1 MEEINMYLQEA
12 AEQMEKAVKHI
23 QHEFTKI
30 RAGKATPS
38 MLDGL
43 YVNYYGANS
52 PIGQVANVTTT
63 DARTIVIKP
72 WEKSMLAEIEKAI
85 KNSDLGVNPTNDGEV
100 VRVIL
105 PPLSEERRRVLVK
118 QAKSEAENGK
128 ISIRN
133 VRKET
138 NEALRK
144 LIKEGVPED
153 DVKKAETKVQNLT
166 DKYIKQIDDL
176 LELKEKDIMTV

>member
-1 MEEINMYLQEA
+1 MEEINMYLDDA
-12 AEQMEKAVKHI
+12 ADSMEKAVKHT

-38 MLDGL
+38 MLEGL
-43 YVNYYGANS
+43 YVNYYGSNS
-52 PIGQVANVTTT
+52 PIGQVANINTT

-72 WEKSMLAEIEKAI
+72 WEKAMLFEIEKAI
-85 KNSDLGVNPTNDGEV
+85 KNSDLGVNPTNDGELIRIV
-100 VRVIL
+100 L
-105 PPLSEERRRVLVK
+105 PPLSEERRRTLVK
-118 QAKSEAENGK
+118 QAKNEAENGK

-133 VRKET
+133 IRKDT
-138 NEALRK
+138 NEGLRK

-153 DVKKAETKVQNLT
+153 DVKKAETKVQTLT
-166 DKYIKQIDDL
+166 DKFIKQIDDL

>member
-1 MEEINMYLQEA
+1 MEEINMYLEDA
-12 AEQMEKAVKHI
+12 AESMEKAVKHT
-23 QHEFTKI
+23 QNEFTKI
-30 RAGKATPS
+30 RAGKANPS

-43 YVNYYGANS
+43 YVNYYGSNS
-52 PIGQVANVTTT
+52 PIGQVANISTT

-72 WEKSMLAEIEKAI
+72 WEKSMLVEIEKAI

-100 VRVIL
+100 VRIVL
-105 PPLSEERRRVLVK
+105 PPLSEERRRTLVK
-118 QAKSEAENGK
+118 QAKNEAENGK

-133 VRKET
+133 IRKDT
-138 NEALRK
+138 NESLRK

-176 LELKEKDIMTV
+176 LELKEKDIMTI